1 MKFLAILTL
10 VLASIGFN
18 SSHAIA
24 TCGQENLKNHGHYVG
39 IMSGVNYY
47 NLKHSRTRTSPGYYF
62 GAITGYKFSNNIRVE
77 IEASY
82 QRFHAKNSLAGASRN
97 ANSGSCMAN
106 YLFDFDPDF
115 PIKPYFGCGIGYTQI
130 IVNYKY
136 HTFDFLPKTEL
147 THKIQGF
154 ACQAIIGLKY
164 VICKGWETSLDYRY
178 CEIGKHFTQNKVGL
192 TLTRYY

>member
-24 TCGQENLKNHGHYVG
+24 TCGQENLKNHGPYVG

-47 NLKHSRTRTSPGYYF
+47 NLKHTRTSPGYYF
-62 GAITGYKFSNNIRVE
+62 GGIAGYKFSNNIRAE

-82 QRFHAKNSLAGASRN
+82 QRFHAKRVLTGTSRN
-97 ANSGSCMAN
+97 AHSWSCMAN

-115 PIKPYFGCGIGYTQI
+115 PVKPYFGCGIGYTQI
-130 IVNYKY
+130 IANYKY
-136 HTFDFLPKTEL
+136 QMFTFLPHTAKL
-147 THKIQGF
+147 TYKIQGF

-192 TLTRYY
+192 TLARYY